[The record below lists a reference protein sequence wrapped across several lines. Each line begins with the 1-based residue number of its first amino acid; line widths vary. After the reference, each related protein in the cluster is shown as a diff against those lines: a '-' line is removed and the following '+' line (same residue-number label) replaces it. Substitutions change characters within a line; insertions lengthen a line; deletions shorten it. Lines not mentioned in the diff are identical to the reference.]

1 MSIDVLSCPLCGST
15 DSSLFDRRSFRGQP
29 VENQLCTACSLV
41 YQSPRMSDEELE
53 TFYQQEYRMLYQGSA
68 GPGTKDLAVQQLRAE
83 ALFSFIQDQILEVRH
98 HLDIGS
104 SAGLLMQ
111 RLYRGF
117 SCQPVGL
124 EPGEAYRSYARDQ
137 GLTVF
142 STLEEIKAAGLPPF
156 DLVSMAHVLEHISNP
171 VDYLADLR
179 ERLLAPGGWLLVEV
193 PNLYAHDC
201 FEVAHLVSYSPHTLA
216 QTLEKSGFQAMSLQQ
231 HGRPRSSLIPLYLTV
246 LARPVT
252 SHTGND
258 LARDAF
264 PMAEKG
270 VRRKRK
276 WGLFHRRLVTRL
288 FPRQAWHPLPN
299 P

>member
-1 MSIDVLSCPLCGST
+1 MSIDVLSCPLCGSIG
-15 DSSLFDRRSFRGQP
+15 SSLFDRRSFREQT
-29 VENQLCTACSLV
+29 VANQLCSACGLV

-53 TFYQQEYRMLYQGSA
+53 TFYEQEYRLLYQGSA
-68 GPGTKDLAVQQLRAE
+68 GPGAKDLAIQRLRAE
-83 ALFSFIQDQILEVRH
+83 ALFSFIQDRIPEVRN

-111 RLYRGF
+111 RLNLGF
-117 SCQPVGL
+117 SCQSVGL
-124 EPGEAYRSYARDQ
+124 EPGEAYRSYTRDQ
-137 GLTVF
+137 GSTVF
-142 STLEEIKAAGLPPF
+142 STLEEIKAAGLPAF
-156 DLVSMAHVLEHISNP
+156 DLVSMAHVLEHIPNP
-171 VDYLADLR
+171 VLYLIDLR
-179 ERLLAPGGWLLVEV
+179 KTLLAPGGWLLVEV

-216 QTLEKSGFQAMSLQQ
+216 QTLEKSGFELLSVQH
-231 HGRPRSSLIPLYLTV
+231 HGRPRSSLIPLYLTA
-246 LARPVT
+246 LARPVA

-264 PMAEKG
+264 PVAEKG

-288 FPRQAWHPLPN
+288 FPRQAWLPLSN
-299 P
+299 S